1 MSSSRL
7 FGLHLLAS
15 SALVGM
21 ISGCAA
27 PTRPPEDASVSAAGW
42 ACVPAG
48 PERCSDARDN
58 NCNGIADEGCGIASG
73 LVQFLIAWEDDADV
87 DLEVT
92 DPKGS
97 QARVGAVSAAGLLKD
112 RDCPGRDE
120 RRCRGVNTEN
130 VVLAANRE
138 LMPGD
143 YVVVVRLAPH
153 RDSKTSVPVN
163 LAARLGPRTA
173 DETFTLSAE
182 EPQRVFTWSLSGP

>member
-1 MSSSRL
+1 MSVCR
-7 FGLHLLAS
+7 FPGLHLLALC
-15 SALVGM
+15 ALTVGAV
-21 ISGCAA
+21 GCSTPVPA
-27 PTRPPEDASVSAAGW
+27 PQAGTVSAEGW
-42 ACVPAG
+42 VCVPAG

-58 NCNGIADEGCGIASG
+58 NCNGLADEGCGIGSG
-73 LVQFLIAWEDDADV
+73 LVQFLVAWEEEADV

-97 QARVGAVSAAGLLKD
+97 QARVGGVSAAGLLKD
-112 RDCPGRDE
+112 RDCPGRDD

-173 DETFTLSAE
+173 EETFTLSAE
-182 EPQRVFTWSLSGP
+182 EPQRVFTWSLGGP